1 MKQRKQ
7 EPTTTT
13 KIRNRHHKQ
22 KLRPNT
28 PKGFRKEIGNLD
40 RYDNIVREQIRT
52 GKRKVRKVNVEKE

>member
-7 EPTTTT
+7 EPTTPT
-13 KIRNRHHKQ
+13 KIRKRHHKQ
-22 KLRPNT
+22 KLYQNT

-40 RYDNIVREQIRT
+40 RYDKIVREQIRI